1 MRCGWIGTV
10 GVVLAIVI
18 AAVVGGCERSGGGAG
33 ATGAAPAGAL
43 RVLAT
48 TQQLADAIRNIA
60 GERLGREVVVDALL
74 GEGVDPHTYKL
85 TRSDAARLN
94 DAQLVIFNGLYLE
107 GKMADVLGELE
118 RSGKRVVKVG
128 ERLPKDGLL
137 LPEGSG
143 GQPDPHF
150 WMDTDLYMAGVEVL
164 REELAKA
171 DPAGA
176 EAYAKG
182 AEALKR
188 EIERIDAYAKAKLGA
203 VPEAK
208 RLLVTSHDAFGYFGR
223 RYGLRVQGV
232 QGISTES
239 EAGLRDIENLVDL
252 LVREKAGAVFV
263 ESSVSRRT
271 LDAVVAGAAAK
282 GHTIIIGGELFS
294 DAMGAPGTYEGTY
307 IGMMDHNITT
317 IGRAWGATVPERG
330 LNGKLSGGK

>member
-18 AAVVGGCERSGGGAG
+18 GAVVGGCERSGGGAG

-94 DAQLVIFNGLYLE
+94 DAQLVIFNGLHLE
-107 GKMADVLGELE
+107 GKMSDVLGELE

-150 WMDTDLYMAGVEVL
+150 WMDTDLYMAGVAVL

-176 EAYAKG
+176 EAYSKG
-182 AEALKR
+182 AEAFKR
-188 EIERIDAYAKAKLGA
+188 EVARIDEYGKATLGA

-330 LNGKLSGGK
+330 LNGKLSEGK